1 MYFPRVFPDKAQNKN
16 VFTIYEQKKLKIL
29 LSGARGGANYRVI
42 IVMSFFNFESA
53 RGAKYREYGTK
64 YFGLAMKTIIEVY
77 AL

>member
-1 MYFPRVFPDKAQNKN
+1 M
-16 VFTIYEQKKLKIL
+16 KLL
-29 LSGARGGANYRVI
+29 LSGAKGGANYRVKM
-42 IVMSFFNFESA
+42 VMSFFNFESA